1 MNSGGKTALRAAEAR
16 LHLFEHALPSLDL
29 KRQQLAALQRQE
41 QRSRDQANTAAVG
54 AADAA
59 AQVLPV
65 TWQDID
71 LPPPVW
77 VEGVDIGRE
86 NVFGSEL
93 PRLDAVHLGRLPA
106 GQLGAPPWLELVQ
119 DHLARA
125 LQCRVEA
132 TLAEAR
138 RARLGRAHRTTVQR
152 VNLFEQQLIP
162 RARQEVRRLHVAMVD
177 TERAAVVRAKLIKAR
192 RAAQGATA

>member
-16 LHLFEHALPSLDL
+16 LHLFEQALPSLDL

-41 QRSRDQANTAAVG
+41 QRSRGQANTAAAG

-59 AQVLPV
+59 MQALPA
-65 TWQDID
+65 TWQDVD

-93 PRLDAVHLGRLPA
+93 PRLDAVHLGRCTR
-106 GQLGAPPWLELVQ
+106 QLGAPPWLELVQ

-162 RARQEVRRLHVAMVD
+162 RARQEVRRCTHVIPARPCAP
-177 TERAAVVRAKLIKAR
+177 THQSARAR
-192 RAAQGATA
+192 RYNA